1 MPSCLKP
8 RPAPVES
15 VRRFAVLR
23 LARSVLKV
31 GWSARRHFQY
41 NAIFRCFLSLQ
52 LPDINFPPGFGSP
65 LEGYSWRKDSLGQSE
80 SSVFLFD
87 AEGRPPLVLK
97 IEEAGPISELVD
109 EAERL
114 EWLGSQGMPCPRIIA
129 RAVYAQ
135 ENWLLMEA
143 VEGVDLASSPLAAPE
158 KVVLLAEALRR
169 MHALDADACP
179 FDHRIGARIPIARLR
194 ADADLVDVTDF
205 DEERLGKT
213 AQELFVELE
222 NKRPPEGKLV
232 VTHGDACLPNIIVRD
247 GRFAGFIDC
256 SRLGVADPYQDL
268 ALTCR
273 SIGFNL
279 GDEWVQPFLDLYGI
293 RRADRAKLDF
303 YCLLD
308 EFF

>member
-1 MPSCLKP
+1 M
-8 RPAPVES
+8 
-15 VRRFAVLR
+15 
-23 LARSVLKV
+23 
-31 GWSARRHFQY
+31 
-41 NAIFRCFLSLQ
+41 SLQ
-52 LPDINFPPGFGSP
+52 LLDIDLPPALSP
-65 LEGYSWRKDSLGQSE
+65 LLSDYDCRKDSLGQSA
-80 SSVFLFD
+80 SSVFLFA

-97 IEEAGPISELVD
+97 VEQAGPFDELGD

-114 EWLGSQGMPCPRIIA
+114 EWLGKHGISCPRIVA
-129 RAVYAQ
+129 RGVHAQ
-135 ENWLLMEA
+135 KTFLLMEA

-179 FDHRIGARIPIARLR
+179 FDHRIAARISIAKLR
-194 ADADLVDVTDF
+194 ADADLIDVTDF

-213 AQELFVELE
+213 AEELFVEL
-222 NKRPPEGKLV
+222 NARIPKEGKLV
-232 VTHGDACLPNIIVRD
+232 VTHGDACLPNIIVNE

-273 SIGFNL
+273 SIAFNL
-279 GDEWVQPFLDLYGI
+279 GEEWVQPFLDLYGI
-293 RRADRAKLDF
+293 RRADPEKLDF

>member
-1 MPSCLKP
+1 M
-8 RPAPVES
+8 
-15 VRRFAVLR
+15 
-23 LARSVLKV
+23 
-31 GWSARRHFQY
+31 
-41 NAIFRCFLSLQ
+41 SLQ
-52 LPDINFPPGFGSP
+52 LLDFDLPPALAP
-65 LEGYSWRKDSLGQSE
+65 LLSGYDCRKDSLGQSA
-80 SSVFLFD
+80 SSVFLFA

-97 IEEAGPISELVD
+97 VEQAGPFDELAD

-114 EWLGSQGMPCPRIIA
+114 DWLGRQGMPSPRVIA
-129 RAVYAQ
+129 RDVYAQ
-135 ENWLLMEA
+135 QNWLLMEA

-179 FDHRIGARIPIARLR
+179 FDHRIAARIPIAKLR
-194 ADADLVDVTDF
+194 ADADLIDVTDF

-213 AQELFVELE
+213 AEELFVEL
-222 NKRPPEGKLV
+222 NARIPKEGKLV
-232 VTHGDACLPNIIVRD
+232 VTHGDACLPNIIVKD
-247 GRFAGFIDC
+247 GRFAGVIDC

-273 SIGFNL
+273 SIAFNL
-279 GDEWVQPFLDLYGI
+279 GEEWVQPFLDLYGI
-293 RRADRAKLDF
+293 RRADPEKLDF